1 MPEISAF
8 ELEQFKKRQR
18 ERKKLQ
24 QANKNLLKL
33 ADYYKTNNAPQPRKK
48 IDDPGILEVRR
59 PEDRAN
65 YYKNTIYVDQL
76 ISRLKDHFSKDELT
90 DKMIDDITTKLE
102 SLDAN
107 AVRLIMDAL
116 GLKKQFYESDSDKIE
131 EDDEI
136 KSSISTIYD
145 NIRNFG
151 KKAEN
156 DNNQE

>member
-24 QANKNLLKL
+24 QTNKNLLKL

-76 ISRLKDHFSKDELT
+76 ISRLKDHFSKEELT
-90 DKMIDDITTKLE
+90 EQMIDDITTKLE

-136 KSSISTIYD
+136 NSSISTIYD

-156 DNNQE
+156 DNN

>member
-1 MPEISAF
+1 
-8 ELEQFKKRQR
+8 
-18 ERKKLQ
+18 
-24 QANKNLLKL
+24 
-33 ADYYKTNNAPQPRKK
+33 
-48 IDDPGILEVRR
+48 
-59 PEDRAN
+59 
-65 YYKNTIYVDQL
+65 
-76 ISRLKDHFSKDELT
+76 
-90 DKMIDDITTKLE
+90 MIDDITTKLE

-156 DNNQE
+156 DNN

>member
-24 QANKNLLKL
+24 QTNKNLLKL

-156 DNNQE
+156 DNN

>member
-1 MPEISAF
+1 MPEISSY
-8 ELEQFKKRQR
+8 ELAQFKKRQKKR
-18 ERKKLQ
+18 QKLQ
-24 QANKNLLKL
+24 QTNKNLLKL
-33 ADYYKTNNAPQPRKK
+33 ADYYKTNNAPQPRKEIEDK
-48 IDDPGILEVRR
+48 GILEVRR

-65 YYKNTIYVDQL
+65 YYKNTIYIDQL
-76 ISRLKDHFSKDELT
+76 ISRLKDHFGKDELT
-90 DKMIDDITTKLE
+90 DKMIDDITTKLQ

-107 AVRLIMDAL
+107 AVRLIMSAL
-116 GLKKQFYESDSDKIE
+116 GLNKQFYESDSDKIE

-136 KSSISTIYD
+136 KSSIGTIYD

>member
-1 MPEISAF
+1 MPEISAL

-24 QANKNLLKL
+24 QTNKNLLKL

-76 ISRLKDHFSKDELT
+76 ISRLKDHFGKEELT
-90 DKMIDDITTKLE
+90 EQMIDDITTKLE

-136 KSSISTIYD
+136 KSSITTIYD

-156 DNNQE
+156 DNN

>member
-24 QANKNLLKL
+24 QTNKNLLKL

-76 ISRLKDHFSKDELT
+76 ISRLKDHFSKEELT
-90 DKMIDDITTKLE
+90 EQMIDDITTKLE

-156 DNNQE
+156 DND

>member
-24 QANKNLLKL
+24 QTNKNLLKL

-48 IDDPGILEVRR
+48 IDDQGILEVRR

-65 YYKNTIYVDQL
+65 YYKNTIYIDQL
-76 ISRLKDHFSKDELT
+76 ISRLKDRFDKNELT
-90 DKMIDDITTKLE
+90 EQMIDDLTTKLQ
-102 SLDAN
+102 SLNAN
-107 AVRLIMDAL
+107 EVRLIMSAL
-116 GLKKQFYESDSDKIE
+116 GLNKQFYESDSDKIE

-136 KSSISTIYD
+136 KRSIATIYD

-156 DNNQE
+156 DNN

>member
-24 QANKNLLKL
+24 QTNKNLLKL
-33 ADYYKTNNAPQPRKK
+33 ADYYKINNAPQPRKK

-107 AVRLIMDAL
+107 SVRLIMDAL

-136 KSSISTIYD
+136 TKSIATIYD

-156 DNNQE
+156 DNN

>member
-24 QANKNLLKL
+24 QTNKNLLKL

-76 ISRLKDHFSKDELT
+76 ISRLKDHFSKNELT

-136 KSSISTIYD
+136 KSSITTIYD

-156 DNNQE
+156 DNN

>member
-107 AVRLIMDAL
+107 AIRLIMDAL

-136 KSSISTIYD
+136 KSSINTIYD

-156 DNNQE
+156 DNN

>member
-24 QANKNLLKL
+24 QTNKNLLKL

-76 ISRLKDHFSKDELT
+76 ISRLKDHFSKNELT
-90 DKMIDDITTKLE
+90 DEMIDDITTKLE

-156 DNNQE
+156 DNN